1 MTQPPGWYPEQQ
13 GSTVL
18 RWWDG
23 NQWTPHTQQA
33 PPPQQY
39 QQQQQQP
46 YQQQRPSD
54 ASPWEV
60 QVGRGPDPDR
70 IREQT
75 RAAGVGQAGYG
86 GGTLFTE
93 PVLVVNQKVKLIEMA
108 NEYAV
113 FDQHGRQLGSVAQ
126 VGQNAFKKAVRFFTS
141 YDQFLTHRLEV
152 RDINH
157 QPVLMLT
164 RPAKVLKSRIIV
176 ARPDG
181 SEIGQIVQDNV
192 FGKIRFSFV
201 VGQQQVG
208 GIQAENWRA
217 WNFAVNDHTG
227 TEIARITKTWEGFA
241 KTMFTTADNY
251 VVQIH
256 RPLQDPLA
264 SMVVAS
270 ALTVDTALKQDER
283 GFG

>member
-1 MTQPPGWYPEQQ
+1 MTQPPGWYPEQP

-23 NQWTPHTQQA
+23 NQWTQHT
-33 PPPQQY
+33 
-39 QQQQQQP
+39 QQQQQAQQMPQAPQAQQP
-46 YQQQRPSD
+46 ARGD
-54 ASPWEV
+54 ASPWEFE
-60 QVGRGPDPDR
+60 VGRAPDR
-70 IREQT
+70 DKIRQQT

-108 NEYAV
+108 NEYGV
-113 FDQHGRQLGSVAQ
+113 FDQNGNQLGSVVQ
-126 VGQNAFKKAVRFFTS
+126 VGQSALKKAIRFFSS

-152 RDINH
+152 RDANH
-157 QPVLMLT
+157 QPILMLT
-164 RPAKVLKSRIIV
+164 RPAKVLKSRVIV

-181 SEIGQIVQDNV
+181 AEVGQIVQDNV
-192 FGKIRFSFV
+192 FGKIRFNFM
-201 VGQQQVG
+201 VGEQQIG

-217 WNFAVNDHTG
+217 WNFAVVDHTG
-227 TEIARITKTWEGFA
+227 AEIARITKTWEGFA

-256 RPLQDPLA
+256 RQLPDPLA
-264 SMVVAS
+264 SLVVGS
-270 ALTVDTALKQDER
+270 ALTVDTALKQDDR

>member
-1 MTQPPGWYPEQQ
+1 MTQPPGWYPEQP

-23 NQWTPHTQQA
+23 QQWTQHTQQA
-33 PPPQQY
+33 
-39 QQQQQQP
+39 QQQQP
-46 YQQQRPSD
+46 RSD
-54 ASPWEV
+54 ASAWEI
-60 QVGRGPDPDR
+60 QVGRGPDPDK

-126 VGQNAFKKAVRFFTS
+126 VGQNAFKKAVRFLTS

-152 RDINH
+152 RDVNH

-164 RPAKVLKSRIIV
+164 RPAKVFKSRIIV
-176 ARPDG
+176 QRPDG
-181 SEIGQIVQDNV
+181 SEVGQIVQENV

-201 VGQQQVG
+201 VGEHQIG

-217 WNFAVNDHTG
+217 WNFAVLDHTG
-227 TEIARITKTWEGFA
+227 GEIARITKTWEGFA
-241 KTMFTTADNY
+241 KTAFTTADNY
-251 VVQIH
+251 VVQVH

>member
-13 GSTVL
+13 GSPVL

-23 NQWTPHTQQA
+23 QQWTQHTQQA
-33 PPPQQY
+33 QQQ

-46 YQQQRPSD
+46 RSD
-54 ASPWEV
+54 ANPLEF
-60 QVGRGPDPDR
+60 QVGRGPDPDK
-70 IREQT
+70 IREQQ
-75 RAAGVGQAGYG
+75 RRAGVGQVGQG

-113 FDQHGRQLGSVAQ
+113 FDQHGRQVGAVAEI
-126 VGQNAFKKAVRFFTS
+126 GQSALKKAVRFLSS

-152 RDINH
+152 RDANH
-157 QPVLMLT
+157 QPVLYLT
-164 RPAKVLKSRIIV
+164 RPAKVFKSRVIV
-176 ARPDG
+176 QRPDG
-181 SEIGQIVQDNV
+181 SEIGQIQQDNMI
-192 FGKIRFSFV
+192 GKIRFSYMV
-201 VGQQQVG
+201 GGQQIG

-217 WNFAVNDHTG
+217 WNFAVVDHNG
-227 TEIARITKTWEGFA
+227 GEIARITKTWEGFA

-256 RPLQDPLA
+256 QPLQDPLA

-270 ALTVDTALKQDER
+270 ALTVDTALKQDSR

>member
-1 MTQPPGWYPEQQ
+1 M
-13 GSTVL
+13 L

-23 NQWTPHTQQA
+23 NQWTPHTQ
-33 PPPQQY
+33 P

-46 YQQQRPSD
+46 RSD
-54 ASPWEV
+54 ASGWEIPL
-60 QVGRGPDPDR
+60 GRGPDQDK

-126 VGQNAFKKAVRFFTS
+126 IGQNAFKKAVRFFTS

-164 RPAKVLKSRIIV
+164 RPAKMLKSRVIV

-181 SEIGQIVQDNV
+181 SEVGQIVQDNV
-192 FGKIRFSFV
+192 FGKIRFKFLV
-201 VGQQQVG
+201 NNEEIG

-217 WNFAVNDHTG
+217 WNFAVQDHTG
-227 TEIARITKTWEGFA
+227 AEIARITKTWEGFA

-256 RPLQDPLA
+256 RPLPDPLA
-264 SMVVAS
+264 SLVVGS

>member
-1 MTQPPGWYPEQQ
+1 MTQPAGWYPEQQ

-23 NQWTPHTQQA
+23 NQWTQHT
-33 PPPQQY
+33 
-39 QQQQQQP
+39 QQQQQQ
-46 YQQQRPSD
+46 QQAPRSD
-54 ASPWEV
+54 ASGWEV
-60 QVGRGPDPDR
+60 PIGRGPDPDK

-75 RAAGVGQAGYG
+75 RAAGVGQAGHG

-126 VGQNAFKKAVRFFTS
+126 IGQNAFKKAVRFFTS

-152 RDINH
+152 RDANH

-164 RPAKVLKSRIIV
+164 RPAKVLKSRVIV

-181 SEIGQIVQDNV
+181 SEVGQIVQANV
-192 FGKIRFSFV
+192 FGKIRFDFV
-201 VGQQQVG
+201 VNDQQIG

-217 WNFAVNDHTG
+217 WNFAVLDHTG
-227 TEIARITKTWEGFA
+227 AEIARITKTWEGFA

-251 VVQIH
+251 VVQVH
-256 RPLQDPLA
+256 RPLPDPLA
-264 SMVVAS
+264 SLVVGS
-270 ALTVDTALKQDER
+270 ALTVDTALKQDDR

>member
-13 GSTVL
+13 GSPVV

-23 NQWTPHTQQA
+23 QQWTQHTQQA
-33 PPPQQY
+33 
-39 QQQQQQP
+39 QQQQQP
-46 YQQQRPSD
+46 RSD
-54 ASPWEV
+54 ANPLEF
-60 QVGRGPDPDR
+60 QIGRGPDPDK
-70 IREQT
+70 IREQQ
-75 RAAGVGQAGYG
+75 RKAGVGQVGQG

-126 VGQNAFKKAVRFFTS
+126 IGQNAFKKAVRFFTS

-152 RDINH
+152 RDANH
-157 QPVLMLT
+157 QPVLYLT
-164 RPAKVLKSRIIV
+164 RPAKVFKSRVIV
-176 ARPDG
+176 QRPDG
-181 SEIGQIVQDNV
+181 AEIGQIQQDNMI
-192 FGKIRFSFV
+192 GKIRFSYLV
-201 VGQQQVG
+201 GGQQIG

-217 WNFAVNDHTG
+217 WNFAVVDHNG
-227 TEIARITKTWEGFA
+227 GEIARITKTWEGFA

-270 ALTVDTALKQDER
+270 ALTVDTALKQDSR

>member
-13 GSTVL
+13 GSPVV

-23 NQWTPHTQQA
+23 QQWTQHTQQA
-33 PPPQQY
+33 
-39 QQQQQQP
+39 QQQQQQHQP
-46 YQQQRPSD
+46 RSD
-54 ASPWEV
+54 ANPLEF
-60 QVGRGPDPDR
+60 QIGRGPDPDK
-70 IREQT
+70 IREQQ
-75 RAAGVGQAGYG
+75 RQAGVGQVGQG

-113 FDQHGRQLGSVAQ
+113 FDQHGRQVGSVAQ
-126 VGQNAFKKAVRFFTS
+126 IGQNAFKKAVRFFTS

-152 RDINH
+152 RDANH
-157 QPVLMLT
+157 QPVLYLT
-164 RPAKVLKSRIIV
+164 RPAKVFKSRVIV
-176 ARPDG
+176 QRPDG
-181 SEIGQIVQDNV
+181 SEIGQIQQDNMI
-192 FGKIRFSFV
+192 GKIRFSYLV
-201 VGQQQVG
+201 GGQQIG

-217 WNFAVNDHTG
+217 WNFAVVDHNG
-227 TEIARITKTWEGFA
+227 GEIARITKTWEGFA

-270 ALTVDTALKQDER
+270 ALTVDTALKQDSR

>member
-1 MTQPPGWYPEQQ
+1 MTQPPGWYPEQP

-23 NQWTPHTQQA
+23 GQWTQHTQQHTQQA
-33 PPPQQY
+33 PQQAPRR
-39 QQQQQQP
+39 Q
-46 YQQQRPSD
+46 SD

-60 QVGRGPDPDR
+60 QVGRGPDPAR

-93 PVLVVNQKVKLIEMA
+93 PVLVVNQKAKLIEMA

-152 RDINH
+152 RDANH

-176 ARPDG
+176 QRPDG
-181 SEIGQIVQDNV
+181 YEVGQIVQDNV

-201 VGQQQVG
+201 VGEQQIG

-217 WNFAVNDHTG
+217 WNFAVLDHTG
-227 TEIARITKTWEGFA
+227 GEIARITKTWEGFA

-251 VVQIH
+251 VVQVH

-264 SMVVAS
+264 SLVVAS

>member
-1 MTQPPGWYPEQQ
+1 MTQQAGWYPEAP
-13 GSTVL
+13 GAPTL

-23 NQWTPHTQQA
+23 TQWTQHTQQV
-33 PPPQQY
+33 
-39 QQQQQQP
+39 QQQPPP
-46 YQQQRPSD
+46 YQQQAPRSD

-60 QVGRGPDPDR
+60 QIGRGPDPAR

-75 RAAGVGQAGYG
+75 RAAGVGQVGHG

-108 NEYAV
+108 NEYSV
-113 FDQHGRQLGSVAQ
+113 FDQHGRQIGSVAQ
-126 VGQNAFKKAVRFFTS
+126 IGQNAFKKAVRFFTN

-152 RDINH
+152 RDVNH

-181 SEIGQIVQDNV
+181 SEVGQIVQDNV
-192 FGKIRFSFV
+192 FGKIRFSFMV
-201 VGQQQVG
+201 NDQKIG

-217 WNFAVNDHTG
+217 WNFAVVDHTG
-227 TEIARITKTWEGFA
+227 AEIARITKTWEGFA

-251 VVQIH
+251 VVQVH
-256 RPLQDPLA
+256 RPLPDPLA
-264 SMVVAS
+264 SLVVGS

>member
-1 MTQPPGWYPEQQ
+1 MTQQPGWYPEQP

-23 NQWTPHTQQA
+23 TQWTQHTQQA
-33 PPPQQY
+33 
-39 QQQQQQP
+39 QQQP
-46 YQQQRPSD
+46 PSD
-54 ASPWEV
+54 ASMWEV
-60 QVGRGPDPDR
+60 QLGNGPSPDK
-70 IREQT
+70 IKEQT
-75 RAAGVGQAGYG
+75 RAAGVGQVGHG
-86 GGTLFTE
+86 GGTLFSE

-141 YDQFLTHRLEV
+141 YDQFLTHKLEV
-152 RDINH
+152 RDANH
-157 QPVLMLT
+157 QPVMMLT

-176 ARPDG
+176 QRPDG
-181 SEIGQIVQDNV
+181 YEIGQIQQDNV
-192 FGKIRFSFV
+192 FGKIRFSFLV
-201 VGQQQVG
+201 GGQQIG

-217 WNFAVNDHTG
+217 WNFAVLDHTG
-227 TEIARITKTWEGFA
+227 AEIARITKTWEGFA

-256 RPLQDPLA
+256 RQLPDPLA

-270 ALTVDTALKQDER
+270 ALTVDTALKQDDR

>member
-1 MTQPPGWYPEQQ
+1 MTQPPGWYPEQP
-13 GSTVL
+13 GSPVL

-23 NQWTPHTQQA
+23 QQWTQHTQQA
-33 PPPQQY
+33 QQQAPQQ
-39 QQQQQQP
+39 QAP
-46 YQQQRPSD
+46 RSD
-54 ASPWEV
+54 ASAWEV
-60 QVGRGPDPDR
+60 QVGRGPDPDK

-126 VGQNAFKKAVRFFTS
+126 VGQGALKKAIRFLSS
-141 YDQFLTHRLEV
+141 YDQFMTHRLEV

-176 ARPDG
+176 QRPDG
-181 SEIGQIVQDNV
+181 YEIGQIVQDNV
-192 FGKIRFSFV
+192 FGKIRFSFN
-201 VGQQQVG
+201 VGDQQIG

-217 WNFAVNDHTG
+217 WNFAVMDHTG
-227 TEIARITKTWEGFA
+227 AEIARITKTFEGIA

-270 ALTVDTALKQDER
+270 ALTVDTALKQDDR